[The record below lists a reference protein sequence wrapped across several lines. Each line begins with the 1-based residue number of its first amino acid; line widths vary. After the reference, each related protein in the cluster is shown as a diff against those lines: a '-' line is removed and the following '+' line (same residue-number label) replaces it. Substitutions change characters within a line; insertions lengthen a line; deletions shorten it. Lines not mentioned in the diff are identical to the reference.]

1 MPRKVLRAH
10 LDGAEKNETLTGV
23 QSWKKSERPR
33 EKQGKRADLIVAQ
46 FQVWIVAQTLLAP
59 PKNGKIAFHCL
70 TKVPKETK
78 SEREGARG
86 REMEAYKCQ

>member
-23 QSWKKSERPR
+23 QSWKKPERER
-33 EKQGKRADLIVAQ
+33 EKAWTDLIVAQ
-46 FQVWIVAQTLLAP
+46 FQVWFVAQTLLAP
-59 PKNGKIAFHCL
+59 PKNRKIAFHCL

-78 SEREGARG
+78 SEKERARG